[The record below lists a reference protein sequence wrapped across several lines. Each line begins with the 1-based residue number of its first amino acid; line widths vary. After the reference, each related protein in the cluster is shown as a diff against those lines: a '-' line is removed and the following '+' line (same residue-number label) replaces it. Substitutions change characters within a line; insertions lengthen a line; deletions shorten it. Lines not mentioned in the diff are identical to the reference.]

1 MTKDDAFRVAL
12 ETADGIL
19 NSDWRNWQEL
29 SSPEEFER
37 WVKARANHMAI
48 ALRQALDQLPD
59 TTKMIDTGIDRGAWS
74 DVPDAT
80 KWVDEL
86 RGDDEEWTPD
96 DMAYRPNGLSIEE
109 SPNSTTSA
117 VEPVGEIVEAH
128 GLIAVSIPN
137 MPPVGMKLYTAP
149 PQREWVGLTED
160 EMFSMWLTASTATVK
175 NPSWSRHIRFWKAIE
190 ARLKEKNHE

>member
-1 MTKDDAFRVAL
+1 MTKDEALKMAL
-12 ETADGIL
+12 EALEDVQDMMTT
-19 NSDWRNWQEL
+19 SDWFNDRVQA
-29 SSPEEFER
+29 
-37 WVKARANHMAI
+37 V
-48 ALRQALDQLPD
+48 RQALDQSP
-59 TTKMIDTGIDRGAWS
+59 DTGIDRGAWS